1 MNIQEGIRLAVEG
14 RHLSSD
20 DANCIME
27 EMMSGAAPPSQT
39 ASFLTAMRMKG
50 ETKEELLGFARC
62 MRSRALRVNAPPKAV
77 DLCGTGG
84 DGRATFN
91 ISTIAAFVVAG
102 AGVPVAKHGN
112 RAVSSRSG
120 SADLLHAMGIPF
132 DLGPQ
137 GVERCLAEANLGFMF
152 APGFHASMTNVM
164 QTRRELGV
172 RTFFNILG
180 PMANPAM
187 VKRQLIGV
195 YDPKVART
203 MAAVLKEL
211 GTEHA
216 MVVHGNGIDE
226 VTNLGPTQVTE
237 LLDGGVEEYSISPT
251 ELGLDLAE
259 PHELAGGTALE
270 NARIALD
277 ILNGEESRRADVVAV
292 NAAAAIYV
300 AGKASNLDEG
310 LRIAREAIRNG
321 AALKKLVAFH
331 GLCTELDSKSQSGSA
346 ASELRGKRIHPSV
359 LKTRSAEV
367 ASDLAADISTMEKGP
382 EHLRRLAPEMMH
394 DPTILTVLTLNR
406 LRKILSEP
414 QVNSGR
420 LSGSNTRLS
429 DRVSEAEGIA
439 VIGEY
444 KPRSP
449 GTVNLA
455 IPPGMDEAAAAYT
468 DIAGVSVLA
477 EEDYFHGGIDLF
489 REFREKTGLPMLLK
503 DFVTSDRQVDA
514 ARDAGADAILL
525 MAKTLGEDALD
536 ALVRASVSAGLEP
549 LVEVH
554 DESDLKKV
562 VSCESYELIEMI
574 GVNGRDLR
582 TLSVDIGRTVSV
594 RELMDDDKTVI
605 AESGI
610 ASPGQLEAL
619 AAFDGVLIGSM
630 FMRSRD
636 LRQSVDETVEAARR
650 VAR

>member
-14 RHLSSD
+14 THLSSD

-27 EMMSGAAPPSQT
+27 EMMSGAAPPSQM

-50 ETKEELLGFARC
+50 ETKDELLGFARC

-91 ISTIAAFVVAG
+91 ISTVAAFVVAG

-120 SADLLHAMGIPF
+120 SADLLHAMGIPV

-137 GVERCLAEANLGFMF
+137 GVERCLAEVNLGFMF
-152 APGFHASMTNVM
+152 APGFHASMMNVM

-216 MVVHGNGIDE
+216 MVVHGSGMDE

-237 LLDGGVEEYSISPT
+237 LLDGEVEEYSISPA
-251 ELGLDLAE
+251 EFGLDLAE

-270 NARIALD
+270 NARIAFD
-277 ILNGEESRRADVVAV
+277 ILSGEESRRADVVAA

-300 AGKASNLDEG
+300 AGKASDLDEG
-310 LRIAREAIRNG
+310 LRIARETMRSG
-321 AALKKLVAFH
+321 SALNRLVAFH
-331 GLCTELDSKSQSGSA
+331 GLCTELDAKSQSGSV

-367 ASDLAADISTMEKGP
+367 AADLAADISTMESGP

-414 QVNSGR
+414 QVKSAR
-420 LSGSNTRLS
+420 LSGSEARLS

-449 GTVNLA
+449 STVNLA
-455 IPPGMDEAAAAYT
+455 IPPGMDETAAAYT
-468 DIAGVSVLA
+468 KIAGVSVIA

-489 REFREKTGLPMLLK
+489 REFRRRTGLPMLFK

-525 MAKTLGEDALD
+525 MAKTLSKDALD
-536 ALVRASVSAGLEP
+536 ALVRASVSARLEP

-562 VSCESYELIEMI
+562 VSCESYKLIEMI

-582 TLSVDIGRTVSV
+582 TLIVDIGRTVSV

-630 FMRSRD
+630 FMRSRN